1 MCVFTGI
8 EKLKAEKNTTYA
20 GNNYLLLDL
29 RFDGFGFL
37 DFAHG
42 SVVLGPLGAVVR
54 ASGGAGGGGSRS
66 SVSRRSVG
74 GSGSGG
80 AAVLK

>member
-1 MCVFTGI
+1 MYLLGQ
-8 EKLKAEKNTTYA
+8 KNSRQKKAQLI

-74 GSGSGG
+74 GSGSRG

>member
-1 MCVFTGI
+1 M
-8 EKLKAEKNTTYA
+8 

-66 SVSRRSVG
+66 PVSRRSVG